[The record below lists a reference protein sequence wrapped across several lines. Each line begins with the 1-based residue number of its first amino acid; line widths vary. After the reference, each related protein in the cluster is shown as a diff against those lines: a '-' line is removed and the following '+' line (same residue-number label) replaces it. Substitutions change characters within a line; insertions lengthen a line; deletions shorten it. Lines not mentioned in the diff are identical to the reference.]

1 TKIDTHAGAQPTS
14 ETSATDTNPH
24 VVIANDGQ
32 HPTGEAEGLDGEHE
46 AQDAAVWR
54 SRSN

>member
-32 HPTGEAEGLDGEHE
+32 QLTYE
-46 AQDAAVWR
+46 
-54 SRSN
+54 